1 MIDNWLRLKKIKFY
15 TILAL
20 IVTAIVTVI
29 AVIMMVMMLFSS
41 QNESC
46 WNDDQT
52 VAEAGNGI
60 GGDWKD
66 KNSDTYKNMKHAAD
80 RFQKELHMSGDN
92 IAAALAVGL
101 RESGFNPK
109 AVNPSG
115 AVKGIWQWGA
125 GGVNGNRYK
134 DTADTV
140 EAQVQLAINEL
151 KSSHKATMISL
162 ATANNI
168 SSSLVAWD
176 TKFEGVGENDP
187 QRKVADTTKTAKE
200 IKKLFSLDFDGS
212 INVFDNNNDSGTGD
226 TSSNANAGALQAAA
240 CDTGLSSNDNGLP
253 IKGTYRITGGY
264 PNYEG
269 ISGAEHYG
277 VDFQTV
283 DHALSS
289 DGGNVYAVHDGT
301 VVAKSSDKVGGN
313 WVVIKGTDGVFTYY
327 GHAPTQEAIVVNT
340 GDQVVA
346 GQHISHQGQT
356 GEATGIHV
364 HFAVQTHDQFNWA
377 PRSNGLKSPG
387 DYLKLPKKA
396 GTSVVVPSGPFKDNN
411 QKGAAK

>member
-1 MIDNWLRLKKIKFY
+1 MIDNLVRLKKIKFY
-15 TILAL
+15 TILTL
-20 IVTAIVTVI
+20 IVTGLVTII

-41 QNESC
+41 EDESC

-52 VAEAGNGI
+52 VAEAGKGI
-60 GGDWKD
+60 GGDWRD
-66 KNSDTYKNMKHAAD
+66 KNSDTYKNMRYAAD
-80 RFQKELHMSGDN
+80 RFHKELHMSGDN
-92 IAAALAVGL
+92 IAAALAIGL

-109 AVNPSG
+109 AVNPAGS
-115 AVKGIWQWGA
+115 VKGIWQWGN
-125 GGVNGNRYK
+125 GGINGDRYK
-134 DTADTV
+134 DTADTA

-151 KSSHKATMISL
+151 KSSHKETMILL

-176 TKFEGVGENDP
+176 TKFEGVTANDP
-187 QRKVADTTKTAKE
+187 QRKVADTTKTAEE
-200 IKKLFSLDFDGS
+200 IKKVFSLNFDGS
-212 INVFDNNNDSGTGD
+212 IDVFDKNNNNSGIGD
-226 TSSNANAGALQAAA
+226 TASNANAGSLQAAA
-240 CDTGLSSNDNGLP
+240 CDTGLSSNNNGLP
-253 IKGTYRITGGY
+253 VKGTYNITGGY
-264 PNYEG
+264 PNYAG

-277 VDFQTV
+277 VDFQTI
-283 DHALSS
+283 DHALNS

-301 VVAKSSDKVGGN
+301 VVAKSSDSIGGN

-327 GHAPTQEAIVVNT
+327 GHAPSQAAIVVNT
-340 GDQVVA
+340 GDKVTA

-396 GTSVVVPSGPFKDNN
+396 GTSVVVPSGPFKDDN
-411 QKGAAK
+411 Q